1 MEFPKQIKTFKLH
14 DVRGKWHYKGNEL
27 VSAHYIKVGSRMD
40 LYIRTVADKTGKQQ
54 FEIKLR
60 DSFIRGID
68 TLDEALAIAAEVIQ
82 ENKLFIES

>member
-1 MEFPKQIKTFKLH
+1 
-14 DVRGKWHYKGNEL
+14 
-27 VSAHYIKVGSRMD
+27 MD

>member
-1 MEFPKQIKTFKLH
+1 MERWFSTPKSTLSILI
-14 DVRGKWHYKGNEL
+14 VCM
-27 VSAHYIKVGSRMD
+27 VSAVVVLNATAS
-40 LYIRTVADKTGKQQ
+40 ADEIITGKQQ

-68 TLDEALAIAAEVIQ
+68 TLDEALAIAKEVIQ